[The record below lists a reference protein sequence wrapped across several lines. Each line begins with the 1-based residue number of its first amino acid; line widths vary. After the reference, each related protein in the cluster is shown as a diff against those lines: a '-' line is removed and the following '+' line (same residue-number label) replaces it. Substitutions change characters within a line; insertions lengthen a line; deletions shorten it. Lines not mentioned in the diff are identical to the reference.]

1 MRMVRSAEPHDF
13 TSQRAFDD
21 VLARAIAELPPARRD
36 ASVLHLARFETPLGS
51 LLAGATGV
59 GLVVLEFTDPE
70 RLDVQLRR
78 LARRLKV
85 ALQPGTTVASE
96 QAGRELEAYF
106 AHGLRRFTVPLAP
119 MGTPFQ
125 HDAWQLLRSIPYGQT
140 VSYGEQARRI
150 GRPRAVR
157 AVAQANGAN
166 PITLVVPCHR
176 VIGSDGTLTGY
187 GGGLWRK
194 RWLLAHESAVSA
206 ASI

>member
-1 MRMVRSAEPHDF
+1 MIHPAEPHDF
-13 TSQRAFDD
+13 SSQRAFDRA
-21 VLARAIAELPPARRD
+21 LARGIAELPPARPD
-36 ASVLHLARFETPLGS
+36 ASVLYLARFETPLGS
-51 LLAGATGV
+51 LLAGANGV

-70 RLDVQLRR
+70 RLDAQLHR
-78 LARRLKV
+78 LARRLKY
-85 ALQPGTTVASE
+85 ALRPGATAASE

-106 AHGLRRFTVPLAP
+106 AHGLRQFTVPLAP
-119 MGTPFQ
+119 IGTPFQ
-125 HDAWQLLRSIPYGQT
+125 HDAWRRLRSIPYGQT

-166 PITLVVPCHR
+166 PITIVVPCHR

-187 GGGLWRK
+187 GGGIWRK
-194 RWLLAHESAVSA
+194 RWLLAHESAVPT

>member
-1 MRMVRSAEPHDF
+1 MTRPAESHDF
-13 TSQRAFDD
+13 TSQRAFDEA
-21 VLARAIAELPPARRD
+21 LARVTAELPPAFPD

-51 LLAGATGV
+51 LLAGATGT

-70 RLDVQLRR
+70 RLDVQLRQ
-78 LARRLKV
+78 LTRRLKCV
-85 ALQPGTTVASE
+85 LRPGTTAASE
-96 QAGRELEAYF
+96 HAGRELDAYF
-106 AHGLRRFTVPLAP
+106 AGDLRQFTVPLAP

-125 HDAWQLLRSIPYGQT
+125 RDAWQLLRSIPYGKT
-140 VSYGEQARRI
+140 VSYGEQARGI

-166 PITLVVPCHR
+166 PITIVVPCHR

-194 RWLLAHESAVSA
+194 RWLLAHESAVPTV
-206 ASI
+206 SI